1 MKKCTSCNIEFNTSD
16 NYCPLCQNEL
26 IGKCDSLS
34 FPNNKWFETNSLILK
49 IILFSSITILLIF
62 SFIEVIIFNSLKISL
77 YVSLGLLS
85 NFIIVYFIL
94 KTYKNIYNMLGKY
107 GIIINIL
114 LIIWYLVTKT
124 TIITNYIIPSICII
138 ELLSNVVFGIILRKN
153 YLVKYSSQILMN
165 IFLLLLPLILV
176 ILKFTTNN
184 ILSYICL
191 LLSIISIVGLV
202 IFFYDDIK
210 EELKKI
216 FNV

>member
-1 MKKCTSCNIEFNTSD
+1 MF
-16 NYCPLCQNEL
+16 
-26 IGKCDSLS
+26 
-34 FPNNKWFETNSLILK
+34 
-49 IILFSSITILLIF
+49 SITILLIF
-62 SFIEVIIFNSLKISL
+62 SFIEIIIFDSLKISL

-94 KTYKNIYNMLGKY
+94 KNYKNIYNILGKY

-138 ELLSNVVFGIILRKN
+138 ELLSNVVFEIILRKN

-176 ILKFTTNN
+176 VLKFTTNN

-191 LLSIISIVGLV
+191 LLSIISIVELV

-216 FNV
+216 FNVWG